1 MAKYKGSVEL
11 IAGITQKNK
20 EAGNNFALVDA
31 ADIQVDDRGKRLN
44 ERLDELAAVI
54 GTGNGAPV
62 ELSNYYNRTEADK
75 KFATAEALKS
85 YYTKT
90 EADARFETKGALS
103 YYYTKTQAEEK
114 FAKKTDVAGFAKTSD
129 LESLSSA
136 LGTLS
141 EDYEYL
147 NSRHASTAA
156 KLQIAEN
163 TVAEHET
170 RLHNLERVQGT
181 GGQEFDL
188 SDYYTK
194 DEADEKYASR
204 DEIDNLLAGGA
215 DLTQYA
221 KIETVEDHEARIS
234 ELEALGGVTFDTA
247 EFEDLSTDDKTII
260 GAINEVAT
268 DAFLSFSKA
277 TKNEGEISNIKSGS
291 VEVGRAK
298 AATNDA
304 VGRAIH
310 ETYATKDEL
319 DAVVSGGADLT
330 QYTKTADF
338 LNGTVE
344 VQRAQRATYDAEG
357 NLIHGTYATHTDLAE
372 AVAEAVAGLP
382 QLSQD
387 VGALKWSN
395 QVNTESLE
403 NHEERIKTLEGN
415 GGASVDTVRAAKG
428 VIGGAYR
435 TVVSVGGSEDT
446 GYYAAKITEGETGL
460 YVAVVTDKTTTPWTS
475 YVGFVYITNT
485 NTNARGS
492 YICTMTYDWITG
504 NGIAGEV
511 RLSYSAEDKAIV
523 LEVDNFTRKV
533 KRADM
538 TLGGVQRIRIF
549 ES

>member
-31 ADIQVDDRGKRLN
+31 ADVQVDDSGKRLN
-44 ERLDELAAVI
+44 ERLDELAAGI

-62 ELSNYYNRTEADK
+62 ELSNYYNRTEA
-75 KFATAEALKS
+75 
-85 YYTKT
+85 
-90 EADARFETKGALS
+90 
-103 YYYTKTQAEEK
+103 EEK
-114 FAKKTDVAGFAKTSD
+114 FAKKTDVEGFAKTSD

-141 EDYEYL
+141 DDYEYL

-163 TVAEHET
+163 TVADHET
-170 RLHNLERVQGT
+170 RLHNLEKVQGA

-188 SDYYTK
+188 SNYYTK
-194 DEADEKYASR
+194 DETDALYASR
-204 DEIDNLLAGGA
+204 EEIDYLLAGGA

-221 KIETVEDHEARIS
+221 KIETVEDLDARIS

-260 GAINEVAT
+260 GAINEIAT
-268 DAFLSFSKA
+268 DAYLSFSKA
-277 TKNEGEISNIKSGS
+277 TKNEATIDNIKGGS

-310 ETYATKDEL
+310 ETYATRDEL
-319 DAVVSGGADLT
+319 DAAVSGGADLT

-357 NLIHGTYATHTDLAE
+357 NLIHGTYATHTDVLAKYE
-372 AVAEAVAGLP
+372 EFQSHASTTAQRVMDAEDEIA
-382 QLSQD
+382 
-387 VGALKWSN
+387 N
-395 QVNTESLE
+395 QAERIE
-403 NHEERIKTLEGN
+403 NHEERIGAIEKKATWLHQCKAQLRYQVNLNKQIIADFITLPSAKQIQLRDGMCIHDYLLS
-415 GGASVDTVRAAKG
+415 GKALFVSGYIATRSSVDAKWSMSPLVKVWASG
-428 VIGGAYR
+428 DNPDY
-435 TVVSVGGSEDT
+435 
-446 GYYAAKITEGETGL
+446 GYARYLYFGYEGENTDASISGFLYPKCEGVPCEYLEKQGL
-460 YVAVVTDKTTTPWTS
+460 
-475 YVGFVYITNT
+475 FV
-485 NTNARGS
+485 
-492 YICTMTYDWITG
+492 
-504 NGIAGEV
+504 
-511 RLSYSAEDKAIV
+511 
-523 LEVDNFTRKV
+523 NFTENV
-533 KRADM
+533 IE
-538 TLGGVQRIRIF
+538 L
-549 ES
+549 

>member
-31 ADIQVDDRGKRLN
+31 ADVQVDDSGKRLN
-44 ERLDELAAVI
+44 ERLDELAAGI

-90 EADARFETKGALS
+90 EADTKFETKGALS

-114 FAKKTDVAGFAKTSD
+114 FAKKTDVEGFAKTSD

-141 EDYEYL
+141 DDYEYL

-163 TVAEHET
+163 TVADHET

-260 GAINEVAT
+260 GAINEIAT
-268 DAFLSFSKA
+268 DAYLSFSKS
-277 TKNEGEISNIKSGS
+277 TKNECEIGNIKNGS

-304 VGRAIH
+304 KGRAIH

-319 DAVVSGGADLT
+319 DAVVSGGADLM

-338 LNGTVE
+338 LNGKVE

-357 NLIHGTYATHTDLAE
+357 NLIHGTYTTHTDLAE
-372 AVAEAVAGLP
+372 AVAEAVEGLP

-387 VGALKWSN
+387 VEALKGSSQAN
-395 QVNTESLE
+395 AESIE
-403 NHEERIKTLEGN
+403 NHEERIKTLEEDRVVAVDFYRGLVN
-415 GGASVDTVRAAKG
+415 VRANISPFKQVIAKFQMDGLFEMPAAEFTASVFYDLLEA
-428 VIGGAYR
+428 GAVHFLSGYVAENDANGKW
-435 TVVSVGGSEDT
+435 TFTPLVSVWVATDNWGQYAYVYFGYAGETASNDISAYLYPPYVSSHTGSLVVSLTQSSDH
-446 GYYAAKITEGETGL
+446 
-460 YVAVVTDKTTTPWTS
+460 
-475 YVGFVYITNT
+475 
-485 NTNARGS
+485 
-492 YICTMTYDWITG
+492 TG
-504 NGIAGEV
+504 N
-511 RLSYSAEDKAIV
+511 R
-523 LEVDNFTRKV
+523 
-533 KRADM
+533 
-538 TLGGVQRIRIF
+538 
-549 ES
+549 